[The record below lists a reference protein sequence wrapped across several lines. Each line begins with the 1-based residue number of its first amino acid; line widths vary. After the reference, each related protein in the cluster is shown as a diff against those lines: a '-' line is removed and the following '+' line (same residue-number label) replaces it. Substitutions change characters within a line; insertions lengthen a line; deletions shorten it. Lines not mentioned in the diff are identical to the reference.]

1 MTLSLPTR
9 GAMTALGVALALG
22 APVLQ
27 AQRTGGSNFT
37 PEFTPERVILTSD
50 TRVGA
55 NVGIN
60 NPFYLPPRTSQL
72 HSGIAN
78 LNISFGGPI
87 GGCTGSLL
95 STGRHVLTAAHCLD
109 DGAGNIAA
117 TGGVAR
123 FRDPGTGANVDHQF
137 SSVTL
142 RSGYTGNVI
151 DGNDVA
157 IITLDSEVDAS
168 VQRYNLASSY
178 GIREVVRFAG
188 FGRTGTGNTG
198 DNNTANNQFGDN
210 YVLREGFNQF
220 DVFCSAPP
228 SSAQLPTPG
237 QCGTSNT
244 NGSIW
249 MSDFSDPNPAFT
261 DFSGLCVLYGVCTPS
276 LGDPMEVGIGR
287 GDSGGAA
294 FNMSWEILGVAS
306 WGTNGWNGF
315 GSFDAINGFACVANI
330 AGNAECQ
337 ANYQFVQSFLVAQV
351 PEPGS
356 LALLGLGLAGL
367 AAARRRRNLAA

>member
-22 APVLQ
+22 APALQ
-27 AQRTGGSNFT
+27 AQRTGVTNFT
-37 PEFTPERVILTSD
+37 PQLTPERTIVVSD
-50 TRVGA
+50 TRTGA
-55 NVGIN
+55 GVGIN

-137 SSVTL
+137 ASVTL

-157 IITLDSEVDAS
+157 IITLASEVDAS

-178 GIREVVRFAG
+178 GMREVVRFAG
-188 FGRTGTGNTG
+188 FGRTGTGFTG
-198 DNNTANNQFGDN
+198 DNNTANNQFSND

-228 SSAQLPTPG
+228 SSTLLPAPG
-237 QCGTSNT
+237 QCGTGNT
-244 NGSIW
+244 NGAIW
-249 MSDFSDPNPAFT
+249 MADFAEPGFENFT
-261 DFSGLCVLYGVCTPS
+261 VLCQLYGACNSS
-276 LGDPMEVGIGR
+276 LGIPNEVGIGR

-294 FNMSWEILGVAS
+294 FNLDWEILGVAS
-306 WGTNGWNGF
+306 WGTSGFAGF
-315 GSFDAINGFACVANI
+315 GSFDAANGFACVANI

-351 PEPGS
+351 PEPAS
-356 LALLGLGLAGL
+356 LALLSLGLAGL
-367 AAARRRRNLAA
+367 AAARRRRDLAA